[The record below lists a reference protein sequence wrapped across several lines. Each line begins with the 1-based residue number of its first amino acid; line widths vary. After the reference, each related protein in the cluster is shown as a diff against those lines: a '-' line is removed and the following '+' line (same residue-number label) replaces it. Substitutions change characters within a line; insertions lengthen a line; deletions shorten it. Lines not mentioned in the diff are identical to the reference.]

1 MQTVDQELETYDP
14 ELDALEADEFKS
26 EAEFE
31 QTYESEFEN
40 AFSEDEIDALAAE
53 LLEITDE
60 EELDLFL
67 GKLFK
72 KAWKGIKKVGRK
84 VVRPLGRVVKGMAKK
99 ALPVLGGAL
108 GSFIPV
114 PGVGT
119 AVGTALGS
127 ALSRTF
133 EMEFEGMDAD
143 QQEFEMARRFVK
155 VAGATARKAAL
166 APPTADPI
174 AAVKAAALSAMKK
187 QSQGDASKLGSRI
200 QSGMGSKRAGRWER
214 RGRTI
219 VLYGA

>member
-1 MQTVDQELETYDP
+1 MQTIDQEFETYDP
-14 ELDALEADEFKS
+14 ELDAFEADELES
-26 EAEFE
+26 EADFE

-40 AFSEDEIDALAAE
+40 ALSEDEVDALAAE

-67 GKLFK
+67 GKVFK
-72 KAWKGIKKVGRK
+72 KAWRGIKKVGRK

-99 ALPVLGGAL
+99 ALPALGGAL

-133 EMEFEGMDAD
+133 EMEFEGMDPD

-166 APPTADPI
+166 TPPTVNPVS
-174 AAVKAAALSAMKK
+174 AVKSAALSAIKK
-187 QSQGDASKLGSRI
+187 QNLISSSKFPQKI
-200 QSGMGSKRAGRWER
+200 QSRMGSNRTGRWER

-219 VLYGA
+219 VLLGA

>member
-14 ELDALEADEFKS
+14 ELDALEADEFES

-31 QTYESEFEN
+31 QTYESEFEH
-40 AFSEDEIDALAAE
+40 ALSEDEVDALAAE

-84 VVRPLGRVVKGMAKK
+84 VIRPLGRVVKGIAKK
-99 ALPVLGGAL
+99 ALPVLGGVA
-108 GSFIPV
+108 GSFIPI

-133 EMEFEGMDAD
+133 EMEFEGMDPD

-166 APPTADPI
+166 TPPTVDPV
-174 AAVKAAALSAMKK
+174 AAVKAAALSAIKK
-187 QSQGDASKLGSRI
+187 QGRGAAGKLGSKI
-200 QSGMGSKRAGRWER
+200 QLGMGSKRAGRWER

-219 VLYGA
+219 VLLGA